1 LSLYRDGVFISSQS
15 CVNTVLTVT
24 GAIIL
29 GQEQD
34 SVGGGFSASQA
45 FQGGLNDLRLYDE
58 ALSTYE
64 IKEISKAK
72 IIHYTFNDPDEEP
85 TINLIPGSNGI
96 NSYPNIGNTWGTYY
110 TEQYNDNTYFSIGA
124 IVSVTNNIVTVNGS
138 GRTIYTYDVLRPQTT
153 GGGVTAGTDY
163 FIKMV
168 GVNQFTLHAYNSSQ
182 DGSQGYI
189 NPATNDHK
197 VFDSISLD
205 QRISINSTNF
215 PTMWWGP
222 PHRPNSALVKE
233 IIPNI
238 VNYAESFNGHSFIR
252 LHFDHKLGAVDG
264 GMAYGVEPLT
274 NAGETYTL
282 SCYVRAVTPE
292 TIGKKI
298 YVEMYNWASSTSWGI
313 VIQEYTFTD
322 MEWHRIQGT
331 DTSPGTGYTNGT
343 NAIYFFPSDG
353 STIDVSEI
361 QLENKSHASSFTT
374 SIRSGY
380 IKDYSEFNNS
390 SLPAQSTSPYWVD
403 DSKLGVYSVDFNGV
417 DQYINIEAIKDIP
430 FNDGVSYAIW
440 TYPTS
445 VKSWARFLDSGV
457 SQQNDNIVFS
467 RYISTNE
474 IYLEIKDGTS
484 NGASIRGGAL
494 TLNEWQHV
502 AFTISSTGAAKIYR
516 NGEVVASGTVVVPNI
531 VSRINSFIGRSNWT
545 ADSYYD
551 GQFDDVRM
559 YTTVLSDEDII
570 ALYKKRGN
578 FDNKGNVQ
586 VNQFIEEIEENLV
599 KSGLVVKLD
608 PRSIPENI
616 NQANDSSTVVNNN
629 FEIIDDVLFRSDA
642 SPTTGIGTSEFQLS
656 DNVIETGSVTVQWFM
671 KITSN
676 PNVNA
681 NNNWRRIIAKDDGTR
696 DPFGFVLEQSLD
708 INFTLQTTL
717 GSKRYIN
724 NSFTPY
730 AALLNKWEMHTY
742 TYDKAAGIAACY
754 KNEELILTGPQNSNT
769 SGGGATVPGEAM
781 ANLSLATVM
790 EISSNTTS
798 TSGDGCLP
806 ADIGVFM
813 IYNRALSEEEVINN
827 YNQLSK
833 RYTDK
838 QLEITSKG
846 QARYIRF
853 AEGSNNSGNVKQII
867 TNNGSLNINGSI
879 SEVD

>member
-1 LSLYRDGVFISSQS
+1 
-15 CVNTVLTVT
+15 
-24 GAIIL
+24 
-29 GQEQD
+29 
-34 SVGGGFSASQA
+34 
-45 FQGGLNDLRLYDE
+45 
-58 ALSTYE
+58 
-64 IKEISKAK
+64 
-72 IIHYTFNDPDEEP
+72 
-85 TINLIPGSNGI
+85 
-96 NSYPNIGNTWGTYY
+96 
-110 TEQYNDNTYFSIGA
+110 
-124 IVSVTNNIVTVNGS
+124 
-138 GRTIYTYDVLRPQTT
+138 
-153 GGGVTAGTDY
+153 
-163 FIKMV
+163 
-168 GVNQFTLHAYNSSQ
+168 
-182 DGSQGYI
+182 
-189 NPATNDHK
+189 
-197 VFDSISLD
+197 
-205 QRISINSTNF
+205 
-215 PTMWWGP
+215 
-222 PHRPNSALVKE
+222 
-233 IIPNI
+233 
-238 VNYAESFNGHSFIR
+238 
-252 LHFDHKLGAVDG
+252 
-264 GMAYGVEPLT
+264 
-274 NAGETYTL
+274 
-282 SCYVRAVTPE
+282 
-292 TIGKKI
+292 
-298 YVEMYNWASSTSWGI
+298 
-313 VIQEYTFTD
+313 
-322 MEWHRIQGT
+322 
-331 DTSPGTGYTNGT
+331 
-343 NAIYFFPSDG
+343 
-353 STIDVSEI
+353 
-361 QLENKSHASSFTT
+361 
-374 SIRSGY
+374 
-380 IKDYSEFNNS
+380 
-390 SLPAQSTSPYWVD
+390 
-403 DSKLGVYSVDFNGV
+403 
-417 DQYINIEAIKDIP
+417 
-430 FNDGVSYAIW
+430 
-440 TYPTS
+440 
-445 VKSWARFLDSGV
+445 
-457 SQQNDNIVFS
+457 
-467 RYISTNE
+467 
-474 IYLEIKDGTS
+474 
-484 NGASIRGGAL
+484 
-494 TLNEWQHV
+494 
-502 AFTISSTGAAKIYR
+502 
-516 NGEVVASGTVVVPNI
+516 
-531 VSRINSFIGRSNWT
+531 
-545 ADSYYD
+545 
-551 GQFDDVRM
+551 M

-570 ALYKKRGN
+570 TLYKKRGN

-717 GSKRYIN
+717 GNKRYIN

-742 TYDKAAGIAACY
+742 TYDKATGIAACY

-790 EISSNTTS
+790 KISNNTTS
-798 TSGDGCLP
+798 TIGNGCLP